1 LFFDLLYNS
10 TLLISAAALYDMLHA
25 YQKARNRWGNFL
37 MGIAFGAITVI
48 GMRFSVEYSS
58 GLIYDGRTV
67 ILSMAGLFGGWLPG
81 VTAATL
87 ATLYRLYL
95 GGIGTYA
102 GVASIFSAVLLG
114 MLYHNY
120 LKGNTSRLKPHELL
134 AFGFVV
140 HMIVLLCQVFFLPWP
155 LGLKVVRDIGLPYM
169 IILPLATMI
178 TGLLLSKAELRRK
191 LEAERDQTVR
201 KLRDAMTPM
210 VKVLVKVVESKDS
223 YTANHQ
229 SRVAELASAIA
240 EEMGL
245 PMDRIEGLR
254 LASMVHD
261 IGKIQI
267 PSEILNKPGK
277 LSDIEFELIKT
288 HVTAGYDILKN
299 VDFPWPIARIVLE
312 HHERIDGSGYP
323 NGLTGDK
330 LLVESKILAVA
341 DVVEAMSNHRPYRP
355 AMGIDAALAEI
366 EKNKG
371 VLYDPEVVDACLRLF
386 REKGYQILDLEPSQI
401 ENI

>member
-1 LFFDLLYNS
+1 
-10 TLLISAAALYDMLHA
+10 
-25 YQKARNRWGNFL
+25 
-37 MGIAFGAITVI
+37 
-48 GMRFSVEYSS
+48 
-58 GLIYDGRTV
+58 
-67 ILSMAGLFGGWLPG
+67 
-81 VTAATL
+81 
-87 ATLYRLYL
+87 
-95 GGIGTYA
+95 
-102 GVASIFSAVLLG
+102 
-114 MLYHNY
+114 
-120 LKGNTSRLKPHELL
+120 
-134 AFGFVV
+134 
-140 HMIVLLCQVFFLPWP
+140 
-155 LGLKVVRDIGLPYM
+155 M

-245 PMDRIEGLR
+245 PMARIEGLR

-312 HHERIDGSGYP
+312 HHERVNGSGYP
-323 NGLTGDK
+323 NGLTGK
-330 LLVESKILAVA
+330 ELLLESKILAVA
-341 DVVEAMSNHRPYRP
+341 DVVEAMSNNRPYRP

-371 VLYDPEVVDACLRLF
+371 VLYDPEVVDA
-386 REKGYQILDLEPSQI
+386 
-401 ENI
+401 

>member
-1 LFFDLLYNS
+1 
-10 TLLISAAALYDMLHA
+10 
-25 YQKARNRWGNFL
+25 

-67 ILSMAGLFGGWLPG
+67 ILSVAGLFGGWLPG

-120 LKGNTSRLKPHELL
+120 LKGNTGRLKPHELL

-140 HMIVLLCQVFFLPWP
+140 HMIVLLCPVFFLPWP

-299 VDFPWPIARIVLE
+299 TDFPWPIARIVLE

-323 NGLTGDK
+323 NGLTRDK